1 MNENKELLKKL
12 NTDFKRVFP
21 NESILD
27 YIAIPEERSLSNL
40 TVVYYRDGYYFIKYI
55 GIREAEK
62 SIKYYKNY
70 SDFLYNILDEIITNK
85 AIDFAAKNRKP
96 NEDFRRS
103 LFTKEIELMALISDE
118 FREKKKNE
126 IKAILENNPYTDS

>member
-118 FREKKKNE
+118 LREKMK
-126 IKAILENNPYTDS
+126 